1 MSTTP
6 TTSEQLRVPYT
17 IVGGE
22 KSDRNLRTPPPLSIL
37 LLNRGGKPFR
47 REYFR
52 ELDQLGDLEIVSV
65 EQGKATYDVEALSRQ
80 FPKVRFLL
88 LHKQLTRGEQINLG
102 IKEASGQYVFVL
114 WNDMKVVSPLTVGL
128 MKRLHEA
135 DRLCTVPIIQN
146 TRLETV
152 PSIMVPAFY
161 RKSIKVIPMVPQQT
175 DVKTLFPFDYCGLYH
190 RTRFLMTGGYD
201 YQLKNPYWQKVD
213 FGFRAHMWGES
224 IRCDTSF
231 RVRYLAEQAPEDT
244 TPDESYKL
252 FFLKNLTVRF
262 GGDMGTLPLG
272 RFFPYYLRS
281 GSGLVSAIREF
292 REIRRWVYDN
302 RYRFVRDARS
312 VTDLWEE
319 NEE

>member
-6 TTSEQLRVPYT
+6 STSEELREPYT

-22 KSDRNLRTPPPLSIL
+22 RTDRTLRRPPPLSIL

-52 ELDQLGDLEIVSV
+52 ELDQLGDLEVLSV
-65 EQGKATYDVEALSRQ
+65 EQRKGTYDVEALSRK

-88 LHKQLTRGEQINLG
+88 LHKSMTRGEQINLG
-102 IKEASGQYVFVL
+102 IQEASGQYVFVF
-114 WNDMKVVSPLTVGL
+114 WNDMKVISPLTVSL
-128 MKRLHEA
+128 MKKLHESE
-135 DRLCTVPIIQN
+135 RLCTVPILQN
-146 TRLETV
+146 TRMETV

-161 RKSIKVIPMVPQQT
+161 RKTIKLIPMVPQQSE
-175 DVKTLFPFDYCGLYH
+175 VKSLFPFDYCGLYH
-190 RTRFLMTGGYD
+190 RKRFLLTGGFD
-201 YQLKNPYWQKVD
+201 PQMKNPYWQKVD
-213 FGFRAHMWGES
+213 FGFRSHMWGES

-231 RVRYLAEQAPEDT
+231 RLRYLAEQEPEDT

-252 FFLKNLTVRF
+252 FFLKNLTIHF
-262 GGDMGTLPLG
+262 GGDMGSLPIG
-272 RFFPYYLRS
+272 RFFSYYLRS

-292 REIRRWVYDN
+292 RETRNWVKRN
-302 RYRFVRDARS
+302 KYRFVRDAKS

-319 NEE
+319 AEE